1 MVETNASTN
10 ENHKFYKSMV
20 QAISR
25 VVRDCATNVGSLC
38 ACFVD
43 MVALVKTQVENGL
56 SNILNFRCQT
66 NDVFDQTIFILNY
79 SGLSDE

>member
-1 MVETNASTN
+1 MVETNSSIN
-10 ENHKFYKSMV
+10 KNHKFYNSMV

-25 VVRDCATNVGSLC
+25 VVQDCATNVGSLC

-56 SNILNFRCQT
+56 SKLFKFT
-66 NDVFDQTIFILNY
+66 VPDQ
-79 SGLSDE
+79 